1 MTVYELHKK
10 LSKYIDKGFGDS
22 ELKTSDQ
29 GGNDGEVLGVYDYD
43 DPNEDEG
50 KVVVIE
56 VA

>member
-1 MTVYELHKK
+1 MTVKELYKK
-10 LSKYIDKGFGDS
+10 LEKYIDKGFGDV

-43 DPNEDEG
+43 DPNEEYG
-50 KVVVIE
+50 KGVVVE

>member
-1 MTVYELHKK
+1 MTVKELYKK
-10 LSKYIDKGFGDS
+10 LEKYIVTGYGDV

-43 DPNEDEG
+43 DPNEEYG
-50 KVVVIE
+50 KGVVVE

>member
-1 MTVYELHKK
+1 MTVKELHKK
-10 LSKYIDKGFGDS
+10 LSKYIVKGYGDA

-29 GGNDGEVLGVYDYD
+29 GGNDGEVLGIYDYD
-43 DPNEDEG
+43 DPDEDNG

>member
-1 MTVYELHKK
+1 MTVKELHKK
-10 LSKYIDKGFGDS
+10 LSKYIDKGFDDV

-29 GGNDGEVLGVYDYD
+29 GGNDGEVLDVYDYD

>member
-1 MTVYELHKK
+1 MTVKELYKK
-10 LSKYIDKGFGDS
+10 LEKYIDKGLGDV

-43 DPNEDEG
+43 DPNEDYG
-50 KVVVIE
+50 KGVVVE

>member
-1 MTVYELHKK
+1 MTVKELYKK
-10 LSKYIDKGFGDS
+10 LEKYIDKGFGDV

-43 DPNEDEG
+43 DPNEDDG
-50 KVVVIE
+50 KVVVVE

>member
-1 MTVYELHKK
+1 MTVNELNKK
-10 LSKYIDKGFGDS
+10 LEKYIKGGYGDV

-29 GGNDGEVLGVYDYD
+29 GGNDGEVLGVYDCD

-50 KVVVIE
+50 KVIVIE

>member
-1 MTVYELHKK
+1 MTVKELHKK
-10 LSKYIDKGFGDS
+10 LSKYVDKGFGDV

-43 DPNEDEG
+43 NPDEDYG
-50 KVVVIE
+50 KVIEIE

>member
-10 LSKYIDKGFGDS
+10 LSKYIDEGFGDC

>member
-1 MTVYELHKK
+1 MTVKELNKK
-10 LSKYIDKGFGDS
+10 LEKYIDKGFGNA

-29 GGNDGEVLGVYDYD
+29 GGNDGEVLRVYDYD
-43 DPNEDEG
+43 DPNEDKG

>member
-1 MTVYELHKK
+1 MTVNELYKK
-10 LSKYIDKGFGDS
+10 LEKYIDKGFGEV

-43 DPNEDEG
+43 DPNEEYG
-50 KVVVIE
+50 KGVVIE

>member
-1 MTVYELHKK
+1 MTVKELHKK
-10 LSKYIDKGFGDS
+10 LSKYIDKGFGDV

-43 DPNEDEG
+43 NPNEDYG
-50 KVVVIE
+50 KVIEIE

>member
-1 MTVYELHKK
+1 MTVKELHKK
-10 LSKYIDKGFGDS
+10 LSKYIDKGLGDV

-43 DPNEDEG
+43 NPNEDYG
-50 KVVVIE
+50 KVVIVE

>member
-1 MTVYELHKK
+1 MTVKELHKK

-29 GGNDGEVLGVYDYD
+29 GGNDGEVLAIYDYD
-43 DPNEDEG
+43 DPNEDNG
-50 KVVVIE
+50 KVIVVE

>member
-1 MTVYELHKK
+1 MTVKELYKK
-10 LSKYIDKGFGDS
+10 LEKYIDKGFGDV

-43 DPNEDEG
+43 DPNADDD
-50 KVVVIE
+50 KVVVVE